1 MCLSQEIHLQF
12 VVVTQNN
19 NTLQTCPISV
29 KVVEFPLHILHY
41 DIIVTIVIIKI
52 IIIIKFSV
60 LETIVIILVNFCFLI
75 SFEW

>member
-1 MCLSQEIHLQF
+1 MPLTGNSSTICGSYTKQQYIADLPNLSEGSGI
-12 VVVTQNN
+12 
-19 NTLQTCPISV
+19 PS
-29 KVVEFPLHILHY
+29 HILHY

-52 IIIIKFSV
+52 VVIIKFSV